1 MTATTV
7 CYIEKDSAYL
17 MLHRIKKENDINK
30 DKWIGIGGKLERFES
45 PLECVRREVK
55 EETNLILNDAKLRGV
70 ITFVSDD
77 TDELMFLYTARSFEG
92 VVKDKDD
99 CSEGVLEW
107 VKKDDLKKYELW
119 EGDYIFLDLLEERD
133 EKDVFELKLVYEAG
147 RLVSAVL
154 DGAAL
159 DMP

>member
-1 MTATTV
+1 M
-7 CYIEKDSAYL
+7 
-17 MLHRIKKENDINK
+17 
-30 DKWIGIGGKLERFES
+30 
-45 PLECVRREVK
+45 
-55 EETNLILNDAKLRGV
+55 
-70 ITFVSDD
+70 
-77 TDELMFLYTARSFEG
+77 
-92 VVKDKDD
+92 
-99 CSEGVLEW
+99 
-107 VKKDDLKKYELW
+107 KKYELW